1 MSYRPVSLCNVCKGF
16 SYILNKRLLTYL
28 ESNNILVE
36 EQNGSRKGRSC
47 QDHIFSL
54 FSIIK
59 SRINKKKHTFCCFVG
74 YFAAFDFVDRT
85 LLIYA
90 LKNVGVDGPFLKVIQ
105 EMYRNTLCA
114 VKVNNKVTDW
124 FSTYAGLRQGQ
135 NDSPTAFAAFVNSLA
150 VKINV
155 GISVGKVKMSIVLFA
170 DDIVLLGET
179 EQELQIMINE
189 LHVWCKTWRMKV
201 NCEKTQIVHFRP
213 KKQSKT
219 VYNFRLGNEE
229 IRLVDKY

>member
-1 MSYRPVSLCNVCKGF
+1 MFAKGF

-36 EQNGSRKGRSC
+36 EQNGFRKGRSC

-54 FSIIK
+54 SSVIK
-59 SRINKKKHTFCCFVG
+59 SRINKKKHTFCCFVN

-90 LKNVGVDGPFLKVIQ
+90 LKNVGVDGPILKVIQ

-135 NDSPTAFAAFVNSLA
+135 NDSPTAFAAFVNSFA
-150 VKINV
+150 VKIKSLNV
-155 GISVGKVKMSIVLFA
+155 GISVDKVKMSTLLFA
-170 DDIVLLGET
+170 DDIVLIGET
-179 EQELQIMINE
+179 EQEL
-189 LHVWCKTWRMKV
+189 
-201 NCEKTQIVHFRP
+201 
-213 KKQSKT
+213 
-219 VYNFRLGNEE
+219 
-229 IRLVDKY
+229 